1 MGTSNPVETQ
11 DEAYIYIHIYIYI
24 YAYIYVY
31 IYIYVY
37 VYPYIFEYLILTTY
51 QQRNKSAQYNFRG
64 NI

>member
-1 MGTSNPVETQ
+1 M
-11 DEAYIYIHIYIYI
+11 HIYMCM
-24 YAYIYVY
+24 Y

-51 QQRNKSAQYNFRG
+51 QQRNKSAQYDFRG